1 MGNLLWAIIKD
12 GLKALAFWAVASLIM
27 IFLWGYTGRMLSLG
41 LGMIFIVSFIG
52 LNLKRIVIYFTGPG
66 VPQGGGGGLPG
77 VPPAP
82 QAASG
87 RIPCSTCGGTGRMMC
102 SGCGGRGGYNV
113 MPQTESGGMQWVP
126 HSYCAGS
133 GTLQCTSC
141 SGTGYL
147 NA

>member
-52 LNLKRIVIYFTGPG
+52 ANLKRIVNYFTGPG
-66 VPQGGGGGLPG
+66 VPQGGGGLPG
-77 VPPAP
+77 VPPAA
-82 QAASG
+82 QTASG

-102 SGCGGRGGYNV
+102 SGCGGRGGHNV

-126 HSYCAGS
+126 HSYCGAS